1 MSIHPVD
8 LSILVIYFVGI
19 VLVGVVLSRRAAKGL
34 DSYFL
39 GGRSLSWY
47 FLGISNASGQFDISG
62 TMWMVM
68 LLYVYGLKSIW
79 IPWLWPTFNQVFLMV
94 FLSMWLRRSGALTG
108 ADWLKTRFGTG
119 VGLELA
125 HVSVVL
131 FALVNV
137 IGFTA
142 YAFIGIG
149 KFAAIF
155 LQDTWQLEPNQ
166 YALIL
171 MGIATIYVVLG
182 GMYSVVLADV
192 AQFVLM
198 TIASIGLGLIAMYET
213 SPQTLAAIVPH
224 GWDSLWFGWKLNL
237 DWTGR
242 VDLANWHIAHDGY
255 EFFTPFIMMAFF
267 KGVLASVAGPAPNY
281 DMQRILATRSPREAA
296 LMSGLVSPVLYVP
309 RYFLVAG
316 ISVLALV
323 FFTQQ
328 LNLQGEQADF
338 EQILP
343 VVMQRFVPVGLTG
356 LLLAGLFAAFM
367 STFDATVNA
376 GAAYLVNDIYKRY
389 FGQHQE
395 SRRLT
400 VMSYAGSLAVVVVG
414 VFFGYF
420 MSSLN
425 DVVLWITAGLYGG
438 YVAPNVLKWIWW
450 RLNGVGYFAGMIAGV
465 VLAMAMAKIEWP
477 LALVS
482 GFSPQFADWIDPWTP
497 YLTPL
502 YLFPLLLVVSGLASV
517 VASLATPPD
526 GDEVLKRFY
535 RQVRPWGFWKPVE
548 RMVMA
553 EDPDFEP
560 NRSFWRDMGNC
571 VVGVVWQI
579 ALSAMPV
586 FLVIRRMSAFWTCI
600 AVIAVT
606 SWLLKVNWYDKL
618 PRDEPAEAAAA

>member
-8 LSILVIYFVGI
+8 LAILISYFVGI
-19 VLVGVVLSRRAAKGL
+19 VLLGIVLSRRAAKSM

-39 GGRSLSWY
+39 GGRSLPW
-47 FLGISNASGQFDISG
+47 FLLGISNASGQFDISG

-68 LLYVYGLKSIW
+68 LLFVYGLKSIW

-94 FLSMWLRRSGALTG
+94 FLSIWLRRSRAITG

-125 HVSVVL
+125 HISVVI

-155 LQDTWQLEPNQ
+155 LQEAWALEPNQ

-182 GMYSVVLADV
+182 GMYSVVIADV

-198 TIASIGLGLIAMYET
+198 TIASVGLGLIAMSHTSSET
-213 SPQTLAAIVPH
+213 IAALVPE
-224 GWDSLWFGWKLNL
+224 GWSSLWFGWKLDL

-242 VDLANWHIAHDGY
+242 VDFANARIAADGY
-255 EFFTPFIMMAFF
+255 EFFIPFIMMAFF

-316 ISVLALV
+316 ITVLALV
-323 FFTQQ
+323 FFTNE
-328 LNLQGEQADF
+328 LNALGENADF

-343 VVMQRFVPVGLTG
+343 AVMQRFVPVGLTG

-389 FGQHQE
+389 VRQGE
-395 SRRLT
+395 GSRSLT
-400 VMSYAGSLAVVVVG
+400 VMSYLGSLLVVAVG
-414 VFFGYF
+414 IFFGYF
-420 MSSLN
+420 MSNLN

-438 YVAPNVLKWIWW
+438 YVAPNILKWIWW
-450 RLNGVGYFAGMIAGV
+450 RLNGVGYFAGMMTGV
-465 VLAMAMAKIEWP
+465 VLAMFMADIGWTLSFFAQRWP
-477 LALVS
+477 ELATS
-482 GFSPQFADWIDPWTP
+482 IQPWTP

-502 YLFPLLLVVSGLASV
+502 YLFPLLLLVSGVASVLASLLT
-517 VASLATPPD
+517 APD
-526 GDEVLKRFY
+526 ADDVLKKFY
-535 RQVRPWGFWKPVE
+535 SQVRPWGFWGPVRKMIARE
-548 RMVMA
+548 
-553 EDPDFEP
+553 EP
-560 NRSFWRDMGNC
+560 EFHGNTTFGRDMFNC
-571 VVGVVWQI
+571 AIGIAWQI

-586 FLVIRRMSAFWTCI
+586 FLVIRELHSFWAC
-600 AVIAVT
+600 VVVVVVT
-606 SWLLKVNWYDKL
+606 SIVLKVNWYDKL
-618 PRDEPAEAAAA
+618 PQAESE